1 MVVGFLFDN
10 DGVLID
16 SCEQL
21 WLSWQHLMKEEAE
34 VKIDKETFV
43 KALGKTNALIF
54 REIAPDVSEEK
65 RRRWSI
71 RREAI
76 FREIVRGNI
85 ELLPGIEPF
94 LKSLKKAKI
103 PRIIASSTAP
113 ENLEMYLASSP
124 LGHYFDSY
132 VSAEETPRS
141 KPFPDIFIAAAEKLS
156 LPPEECIVV
165 EDAATG
171 VEAGKSAGC
180 FVVAIGTTHTKEAL
194 QKCDLYYPTA
204 HELNLETILE
214 AFEKWRSL

>member
-16 SCEQL
+16 SCDLL
-21 WLSWQHLMKEEAE
+21 WISWQQLMKEESE

-43 KALGKTNALIF
+43 RGLGKTNALIF
-54 REIAPDVSEEK
+54 REIAPEVSEET

-76 FREIVRGNI
+76 FRELVRGKI

-94 LKSLKKAKI
+94 LKSIKKAKI

-113 ENLEMYLASSP
+113 ENLEMYLSSTP

-141 KPFPDIFIAAAEKLS
+141 KPFPDIFIAAAERLG

-180 FVVAIGTTHTKEAL
+180 FVVAIGTTHSQEAL
-194 QKCDLYYPTA
+194 EGYDLYYSTP
-204 HELNLETILE
+204 HELDLEIILE
-214 AFEKWRSL
+214 AFEKWHSR